1 MAIIYTYP
9 TKATLAISDLILIS
23 DSADGNKTKNA
34 TVTSIKDAIDVVDS
48 AASGSGISITGQGSG
63 PYTGAITIANTGVL
77 SFSNAFGTY
86 ITGTTNTSAT
96 GNASIGTLDLSAID
110 GVDASNRFLSKDNVW
125 STVVGVVGPGT
136 TNKIPKFATTTTL
149 GDSIMAE
156 QAAAGVFASSYI
168 EISGTGGLS
177 TQDLEINAAL
187 WDGSASKGTSG
198 QLLSSTGTE
207 ISWIAP
213 PAAGAQGQV
222 QYNDNPN
229 LAGSANMTFT
239 DSGNNG
245 LFQVRNILQVRGD
258 NVSSPAN
265 PGTIKLWS
273 EDDATHLD
281 ILGPATGGTSYAVK
295 MPNAV
300 GTANQVLKLPSTIPG
315 SGASQLVWGDATGG
329 SVSITA
335 DNTSTDYVDVQVS
348 PSTITGTGTVMA
360 DLNAVDGTSDTTTRF
375 LSKDNTWDV
384 PSYTAASAVTSYTNA
399 NNNYILTS
407 SGTGVINGESSLLY
421 NGSTLTLGTSKVFNA
436 SRSSVTSGVATAPIY
451 VTNSTT
457 GSGGPTNFASNI
469 AGGNGSRH
477 IEFYHQGTAVGS
489 ITSTT
494 TNIVINGESSDQRK
508 KKNIVDWTENVLDKF
523 ALIEPKKFNFTHQD
537 DSDPLRKGFIAQ
549 QMVDK
554 FPEAYNHDYSI
565 SDTEGYYSFNAM
577 GMNVYLMKAVKELKA
592 EIDSLKSRISTLEG

>member
-9 TKATLAISDLILIS
+9 TKATLALADKILIS
-23 DSADGNKTKNA
+23 DSADANKTKNA
-34 TVTSIKDAIDVVDS
+34 TVTSIKDAINVVDS

-156 QAAAGVFASSYI
+156 QAAAGVFTASYI
-168 EISGTGGLS
+168 EISGSGGLS

-222 QYNDNPN
+222 QYNNNPN

-239 DSGNNG
+239 DSGSTA
-245 LFQVRNILQVRGD
+245 LFQVRNIVQVRGGGG
-258 NVSSPAN
+258 NAGVL
-265 PGTIKLWS
+265 KLWS
-273 EDDATHLD
+273 TDDVTRIELQ
-281 ILGPATGGTSYAVK
+281 GPPTGGANYSLA
-295 MPNAV
+295 MPASV

-315 SGASQLVWGDATGG
+315 SGASQLVWGDSGISGTLAVSSGGTGTAAIG
-329 SVSITA
+329 QYSVYVGTS
-335 DNTSTDYVDVQVS
+335 NTSTERS
-348 PSTITGTGTVMA
+348 SSSTGAIQLPKGTEGQRPATGVEGMIRYNTG
-360 DLNAVDGTSDTTTRF
+360 
-375 LSKDNTWDV
+375 
-384 PSYTAASAVTSYTNA
+384 A
-399 NNNYILTS
+399 NKLEVYTS
-407 SGTGVINGESSLLY
+407 SGWETIQSVI
-421 NGSTLTLGTSKVFNA
+421 
-436 SRSSVTSGVATAPIY
+436 
-451 VTNSTT
+451 
-457 GSGGPTNFASNI
+457 
-469 AGGNGSRH
+469 
-477 IEFYHQGTAVGS
+477 
-489 ITSTT
+489 
-494 TNIVINGESSDQRK
+494 
-508 KKNIVDWTENVLDKF
+508 
-523 ALIEPKKFNFTHQD
+523 
-537 DSDPLRKGFIAQ
+537 
-549 QMVDK
+549 
-554 FPEAYNHDYSI
+554 
-565 SDTEGYYSFNAM
+565 
-577 GMNVYLMKAVKELKA
+577 
-592 EIDSLKSRISTLEG
+592 